1 MKFNYSINKLI
12 RTRTLKPI
20 YPLMQRRNAL
30 KTLTGS
36 ALTLAAAPTFA
47 NPMTVTDAAAPQLK
61 GNINHSV
68 CRWCYSK
75 IPLEDLCKA
84 AKDMGIKSIDL
95 TGPQEWPVL
104 KKYGLTCAMPQGAG
118 KGINDGFNDP
128 KFHDELV
135 ASYEAIF
142 PKLKEAGLTSVI
154 CFSGNRRGMSDE
166 QGMKNCAIGLKRLMP
181 NAEKYGITVIME
193 LLNSKVD
200 HKDYMCD
207 HTAWGVELCK
217 LVGSENF
224 KLLYDIYHMQIMEGD
239 IIRTIRQHNKYI
251 GHYHTGG
258 NPGRNEIDET
268 QEIYYPAVMRAILE
282 TGYKGYVAQEFIPKR
297 DPLTSLK
304 EAVILCDV

>member
-1 MKFNYSINKLI
+1 MSS
-12 RTRTLKPI
+12 
-20 YPLMQRRNAL
+20 RRKAL

-36 ALTLAAAPTFA
+36 ALALSLTDSLASS
-47 NPMTVTDAAAPQLK
+47 MTQADAVAPQLK
-61 GNINHSV
+61 GRINHSV

-75 IPLEDLCKA
+75 IPLDDLCKA
-84 AKDMGIKSIDL
+84 AKEMGIKSIDL
-95 TGPQEWPVL
+95 TNPDEWPVL
-104 KKYGLTCAMPQGAG
+104 RKYGLTSALPQGAG
-118 KGINDGFNDP
+118 KGIPDGFNNP

-142 PKLKEAGLTSVI
+142 PKLKEAGLSTVI
-154 CFSGNRRGMSDE
+154 CFSGNRRGMSNE
-166 QGMKNCAIGLKRLMP
+166 EGLENCAVGLKRLMP
-181 NAEKYGITVIME
+181 SAEKHGITMIME

-217 LVGSENF
+217 RVGSDNF

-239 IIRTIRQHNKYI
+239 IIRTIREHSKYI

-268 QEIYYPAVMRAILE
+268 QELNYPAIMKAIVD
-282 TGYKGYVAQEFIPKR
+282 TGFKGYVAQEFIPKR

-304 EAVILCDV
+304 EAVLICDV

>member
-1 MKFNYSINKLI
+1 MTS
-12 RTRTLKPI
+12 
-20 YPLMQRRNAL
+20 RRAAL

-36 ALTLAAAPTFA
+36 AVALSITDSFA
-47 NPMTVTDAAAPQLK
+47 TSATQPEVTALKLK
-61 GNINHSV
+61 GRINHSV

-75 IPLEDLCKA
+75 ISLDDLCKA
-84 AKDMGIKSIDL
+84 AKEMGIKSIDL
-95 TGPQEWPVL
+95 TGPEEWPVL
-104 KKYGLTCAMPQGAG
+104 KKYGLTSALPQGAG
-118 KGINDGFNDP
+118 KGIADGFNNP

-142 PKLKEAGLTSVI
+142 PKLKDAGLSTVI
-154 CFSGNRRGMSDE
+154 CFSGNRRGMSNE
-166 QGMKNCAIGLKRLMP
+166 EGLENCAVGLKRLMP
-181 NAEKYGITVIME
+181 SAEKHGITMIME

-207 HTAWGVELCK
+207 HTAWGVDLCK
-217 LVGSENF
+217 RVGSDNF

-239 IIRTIRQHNKYI
+239 IIRTIRESSKYI

-268 QEIYYPAVMRAILE
+268 QEIYYPAIMKAIVD

-297 DPLTSLK
+297 DPLTSLR
-304 EAVILCDV
+304 EAVMVCDV

>member
-1 MKFNYSINKLI
+1 MKPYSR
-12 RTRTLKPI
+12 RT
-20 YPLMQRRNAL
+20 AL
-30 KTLTGS
+30 KTLTGT
-36 ALTLAAAPTFA
+36 ALTLPVLTDSFARSMTQPEQAAP
-47 NPMTVTDAAAPQLK
+47 MLK
-61 GNINHSV
+61 GRINHSV

-84 AKDMGIKSIDL
+84 AKEMGIKSIDL
-95 TGPQEWPVL
+95 TGPEEWPVL

-118 KGINDGFNDP
+118 KGIADGFNNP

-154 CFSGNRRGMSDE
+154 CFSGNRKGMSNE
-166 QGMKNCAIGLKRLMP
+166 EGLENCAVGLKRLMP
-181 NAEKYGITVIME
+181 SAEKYGITMIME
-193 LLNSKVD
+193 LLNSKVN

-207 HTAWGVELCK
+207 HSAWGVELCK
-217 LVGSENF
+217 RTGSENF

-239 IIRTIRQHNKYI
+239 IIRTIRENNKYF

-258 NPGRNEIDET
+258 NPGRNEIDES
-268 QEIYYPAVMRAILE
+268 QELYYPAIMRAIVD
-282 TGYKGYVAQEFIPKR
+282 TGFKGYVAQEFIPQR

-304 EAVILCDV
+304 EAVLLCDV